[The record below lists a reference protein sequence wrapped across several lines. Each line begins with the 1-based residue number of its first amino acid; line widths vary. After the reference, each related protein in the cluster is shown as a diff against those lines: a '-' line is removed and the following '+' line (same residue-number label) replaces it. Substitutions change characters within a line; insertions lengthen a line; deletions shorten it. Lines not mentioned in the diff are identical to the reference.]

1 MSNDVDV
8 YYGTVC
14 AQNHW
19 QISTAI
25 VYSVRYTVEG
35 IQEPW
40 VGLHYGAL
48 GIMVKNLDCIFQ
60 RDVSSR

>member
-1 MSNDVDV
+1 MYTTARCVPK
-8 YYGTVC
+8 
-14 AQNHW
+14 NHW